1 MRFRPF
7 ESSLG
12 QHDEKACVQVGH
24 VTSALSNKRR
34 DVFFFCT
41 EPTYTHL
48 PSGPERQGISERRVK
63 SHFFPLKH
71 SVLERK
77 RSVASAS
84 AVPGASTDLFDA
96 GRAVRRKQFESNE
109 QAVRYCSEICD
120 SLKYW
125 IPPRVMNNA
134 DAARRGLKAISY
146 ERKMIRGKSYPPSS
160 PNMSSQTHTI
170 GREWQ
175 KREYAPPTQSARPV

>member
-1 MRFRPF
+1 M
-7 ESSLG
+7 
-12 QHDEKACVQVGH
+12 
-24 VTSALSNKRR
+24 TRR
-34 DVFFFCT
+34 RASRWDMWRAHCLINAGMVFFSVQSP
-41 EPTYTHL
+41 PTRTCL
-48 PSGPERQGISERRVK
+48 QAQRGKASGRGSERRVK

-160 PNMSSQTHTI
+160 PYMSSQTHTI